1 MTIKIRKATDVG
13 AKLTLGAGKDAA
25 ALTEAQKERERLLRI
40 AQEQLEAEERAIE
53 EQKRQQQE
61 RQRQAREAME
71 VARLKEELRT
81 KRDFAKAI
89 QGLKRR
95 VEENEEFWRQIAEGR
110 ERILREEYEKELA
123 RLKKLQGK

>member
-1 MTIKIRKATDVG
+1 MAIKITRANDVG

-25 ALTEAQKERERLLRI
+25 VLTEAQKERERLLRI

-53 EQKRQQQE
+53 EQKRQQLE
-61 RQRQAREAME
+61 RQRRAREAME
-71 VARLKEELRT
+71 VALLKNELRA
-81 KRDFAKAI
+81 KRDFAKAV